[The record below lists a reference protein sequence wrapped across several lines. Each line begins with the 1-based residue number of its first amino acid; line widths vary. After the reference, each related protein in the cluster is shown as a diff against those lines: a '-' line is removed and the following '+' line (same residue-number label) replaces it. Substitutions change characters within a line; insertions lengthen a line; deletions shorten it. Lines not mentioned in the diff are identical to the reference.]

1 MFLAWSQPRPGVP
14 IILSLVGW
22 GRAEGQGCCSSLGF
36 LVLFVLMMVGFPA
49 LAQEL
54 DENV

>member
-1 MFLAWSQPRPGVP
+1 MP